1 MSLKTI
7 SREEITLLK
16 NKRKKKIKRI
26 YISIISFL
34 LVCGISVGTYFYIDY
49 YNENSKGKELEFKAQ
64 ASIGNS
70 DNTVIPYEAM
80 SDYEGISINQTSTD
94 ATDSDVQIEDSSEQ
108 VVIDFT
114 VPETSLP
121 PVEEIEGNDWYNEDL
136 YVKHEGPIDF
146 SYFNNSVFIGDSRTE
161 GMILYGGIP
170 NLNAFCYKG
179 LSIDK
184 LDSLQE
190 IYVPGEGSGYTCF
203 EAIEMTKYDNYYC
216 MFGVNELGW
225 VYLDVFIEY
234 FNELIEVIK
243 EANPD
248 ATIYVQSVL
257 PVSEYESGTSDV
269 YTQDRV
275 MQLNTMLIE
284 MCQSRNDVIYLDTA
298 ASVTGEDG
306 FLPEEAATDG
316 IHCNADYC
324 KRMLQYIRY
333 HVYDKK

>member
-26 YISIISFL
+26 IISISSL
-34 LVCGISVGTYFYIDY
+34 LVVSGLSVGAYFLVFR
-49 YNENSKGKELEFKAQ
+49 NGENIKGKEINSKVQ
-64 ASIGNS
+64 ATIGDS
-70 DNTVIPYEAM
+70 DNTVISYDAM
-80 SDYEGISINQTSTD
+80 DEYNGISINQTSSD
-94 ATDSDVQIEDSSEQ
+94 ASEVEDTSEQ
-108 VVIDFT
+108 IITEFT

-121 PVEEIEGNDWYNEDL
+121 PVEEIEGGDWYNEEL
-136 YVKHEGPIDF
+136 YTKHEGPIDF
-146 SYFNNSVFIGDSRTE
+146 SYFNDTVFIGDSRTE

-190 IYVPGEGSGYTCF
+190 IYVPGKGSGYTCF

-234 FNELIEVIK
+234 FNELIEAIK

-257 PVSEYESGTSDV
+257 PVSEDESGTSDV

-306 FLPEEAATDG
+306 YLPEEAATDG

-333 HVYDKK
+333 HVYEKK

>member
-16 NKRKKKIKRI
+16 NKRKKKIKRM
-26 YISIISFL
+26 IISVSSIVVL
-34 LVCGISVGTYFYIDY
+34 CCIGVGVYFSIDY
-49 YNENSKGKELEFKAQ
+49 YNENTKGKEINSKAQ
-64 ASIGNS
+64 ASIGES
-70 DNTVIPYEAM
+70 DNTVISYETM
-80 SDYEGISINQTSTD
+80 DEYSGVTINQTNSD
-94 ATDSDVQIEDSSEQ
+94 ASEIEDTSEQ
-108 VVIDFT
+108 IITEFT

-121 PVEEIEGNDWYNEDL
+121 PVEEIAGSDWYNEEL

-146 SYFNNSVFIGDSRTE
+146 SYFDKTVFIGDSRTE

-184 LDSLQE
+184 LDSLEE

-234 FNELIEVIK
+234 FNELIEAIK
-243 EANPD
+243 TANPD

-269 YTQDRV
+269 YTQERV

-306 FLPEEAATDG
+306 YLPEEAATDG